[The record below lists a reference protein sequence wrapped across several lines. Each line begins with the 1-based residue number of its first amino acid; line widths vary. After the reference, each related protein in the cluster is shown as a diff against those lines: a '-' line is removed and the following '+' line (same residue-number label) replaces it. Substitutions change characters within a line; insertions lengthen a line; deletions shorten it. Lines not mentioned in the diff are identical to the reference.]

1 MVKLPKFKV
10 TLSEPK
16 VKNGFTRVYP
26 NIECFDEKTAKQ
38 WAEKQRDVWTKAYD
52 VDADCADDVQ
62 VNPRDWTI
70 TVEEIKEEPKAPEK
84 KEDKNA
90 EKKAEKLAAKNNKPK
105 GKKARKAEKEAAL
118 VAAVSKK

>member
-1 MVKLPKFKV
+1 MVKLPKFKI
-10 TLSEPK
+10 TLAEPK
-16 VKNGFTRVYP
+16 VKNGFTRVYS
-26 NIECFDEKTAKQ
+26 NIECFDEKIAKQ
-38 WAEKQRDVWTKAYD
+38 WGKKQLEVWVRAYD
-52 VDADCADDVQ
+52 VDAKCADDIQ
-62 VNPRDWTI
+62 INPRDWTI

-90 EKKAEKLAAKNNKPK
+90 EKKAEKLANKPK